1 MDFVIKSRGG
11 SYIRETKGFKPKVWE
26 CQEKRAHSVW
36 RGMMSRCYKKG
47 KSISPRYLGCTVSK
61 SWHDFNTFKAW
72 FLKQYKEDGWQIDK
86 DILFEGNKVYSEE
99 TCAIVP
105 RIVNMLFTKTNKI
118 RGDLPIGVSRNENRF
133 KAYINKYG
141 EKIHLGTYDT
151 PEEAF
156 LVYKEYKEEY
166 IKEIANTYKDVIRK
180 DVYLAMIKYVVKID
194 D

>member
-11 SYIRETKGFKPKVWE
+11 SYIRETKGFVSKSWVCE
-26 CQEKRAHSVW
+26 EERARCVW
-36 RGMMSRCYKKG
+36 RAMMSRCYKTG
-47 KSISPRYLGCTVSK
+47 KSISPRYSGCAVSE
-61 SWHDFNTFKAW
+61 SWKNFSNFKIW
-72 FLKQYKEDGWQIDK
+72 YLSQYKEDGWQLDK
-86 DILFEGNKVYSEE
+86 DILIEGNKLYSEE
-99 TCAIVP
+99 TCCVVP
-105 RIVNMLFTKTNKI
+105 RQVNMLFAKTNKI
-118 RGDLPIGVSRNENRF
+118 RGDLQIGVSRNEDRF

-156 LVYKEYKEEY
+156 LVYKRYKEEY
-166 IKEIANTYKDVIRK
+166 IKEIANTYKDVIRE